1 MSETVFY
8 SDTRGHNLFGY
19 RVRDVEAT
27 RPFRKGDVA
36 VVNPN
41 LPARHGDYVVAR
53 GGDGCALML
62 FIEGPSGALLATLGS
77 EEPPVSASRFVLLG
91 RVVEKR
97 RSYK

>member
-1 MSETVFY
+1 
-8 SDTRGHNLFGY
+8 
-19 RVRDVEAT
+19 
-27 RPFRKGDVA
+27 
-36 VVNPN
+36 
-41 LPARHGDYVVAR
+41 
-53 GGDGCALML
+53 ML